1 MAKGGLKTCCPE
13 NHIKHKQ
20 RKKSGQIP
28 QAPRSPEPSV
38 ERPSKSGPLRRVE
51 KEKEKLRERG
61 EREGGR
67 ILNPK
72 QMASI
77 GAEHE
82 KH

>member
-1 MAKGGLKTCCPE
+1 M
-13 NHIKHKQ
+13 
-20 RKKSGQIP
+20 
-28 QAPRSPEPSV
+28 

-82 KH
+82 EH